1 MGRKLEVQEYR
12 TENKTEITSVCLEYF
27 PAEFPQEQILFCE
40 IVQLGSNTFSTALSP
55 GEWLG
60 RALQWRQELWAGR
73 AELLV
78 PSGACTLLVTG
89 RCWSQGGCPEPHN
102 EEEVLGRQQGWA
114 GLCCTVRSL
123 PGWYLGGW
131 RLQEQPELTLRCFSY
146 FPPPQVSLQLW
157 LCHVIFNTLLNVLC
171 PSCLSCPGK

>member
-1 MGRKLEVQEYR
+1 MWAFYSGWEGNRKYKNIGL
-12 TENKTEITSVCLEYF
+12 KTKQKWLVFVLNIF
-27 PAEFPQEQILFCE
+27 QQFPQEQILFCE
-40 IVQLGSNTFSTALSP
+40 IVQLGSNTFSTAPSP

-60 RALQWRQELWAGR
+60 RALQWRQELWDGR

-89 RCWSQGGCPEPHN
+89 RCWSQSGCPEPHN

-114 GLCCTVRSL
+114 GLCCTVRSP
-123 PGWYLGGW
+123 PGW
-131 RLQEQPELTLRCFSY
+131 P
-146 FPPPQVSLQLW
+146 
-157 LCHVIFNTLLNVLC
+157 CHVIFDTLLNVLC